1 MLCLS
6 RRVGESIVIGDNI
19 TVISGRDGKICLVIH
34 APFELAV
41 DRSEVRTAKLATPCG
56 IALKLRTVAESGAR
70 DDEGSRVSFARSSNP
85 DTAGVA
91 TNALHDHQEIR
102 QRVWLQRG
110 RYPLENP

>member
-1 MLCLS
+1 MHNHNLILRKPAIAAGSSLPTETKMSCIMLCLS

-41 DRSEVRTAKLATPCG
+41 DRSEVRTAKLANPCG

-70 DDEGSRVSFARSSNP
+70 DDEG
-85 DTAGVA
+85 
-91 TNALHDHQEIR
+91 
-102 QRVWLQRG
+102 
-110 RYPLENP
+110 